1 MREQQKF
8 LRREIERNPGAL
20 CFVPSH
26 VDFQIVDAQ
35 TFCLALGSTAQY
47 RPHPGE
53 QFRKRER
60 LDQVIVCAQ
69 FESFH
74 TVAHTVTGGKKE
86 NGRANPIASELRY
99 QLPAV
104 LVWQHDIDDEKI
116 KLLCARLLQTSFAI
130 GRDIHRET
138 GFAQSLGQESRRF
151 LFVLDYENPHNQKN
165 EFRSKSK

>member
-8 LRREIERNPGAL
+8 LRREVERNTGACCL
-20 CFVPSH
+20 VPSH
-26 VDFQIVDAQ
+26 IDFQIVDAQ
-35 TFCLALGSTAQY
+35 TFCLSLRSTAQY

-60 LDQVIVCAQ
+60 FDQIIVCAQ

-74 TVAHTVTGGKKE
+74 TVAHTVAGGEKE
-86 NGRANPIASELRY
+86 NGRASPIASEVRN
-99 QLPAV
+99 QFPAV
-104 LVWQHDIDDEKI
+104 LAWQHDIDDEKI
-116 KLLCARLLQTSFAI
+116 KLLGARLLRAGFAI
-130 GRDIHRET
+130 GRNLDRKT

>member
-1 MREQQKF
+1 
-8 LRREIERNPGAL
+8 
-20 CFVPSH
+20 VPSH

-35 TFCLALGSTAQY
+35 MFCLSLRRTAQY
-47 RPHPGE
+47 RAHPSE
-53 QFRKRER
+53 QFSKRKRF
-60 LDQVIVCAQ
+60 DQIIVCAQ
-69 FESFH
+69 LEAFH
-74 TVAHTVTGGKKE
+74 TVAHTVAGGEKE